1 MCKLREYDKNKFV
14 ADIKYDYILNIAKQ
28 ASECKNISKIMLF
41 GSSIEE
47 RCNENSDIDIAVF
60 GDMQK
65 VKYLR
70 SKEYDRFHAGVV
82 SYGGDFIQDYD
93 ILYFCNNKIYD
104 DSIMDDILNGVE
116 IYRRDGL

>member
-1 MCKLREYDKNKFV
+1 
-14 ADIKYDYILNIAKQ
+14 
-28 ASECKNISKIMLF
+28 MLF

-116 IYRRDGL
+116 IYRRAGL